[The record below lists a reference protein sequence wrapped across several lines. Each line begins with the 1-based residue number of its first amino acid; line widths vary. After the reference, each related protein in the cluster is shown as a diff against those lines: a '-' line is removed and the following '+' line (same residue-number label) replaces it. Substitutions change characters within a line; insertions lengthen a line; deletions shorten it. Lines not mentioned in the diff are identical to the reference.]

1 MYKHRIIYNKIL
13 CAKLNLRLTFYIPRC
28 IYSSVLVYFL
38 FKNIY
43 NWALYSYCLFIFLF
57 DTSVDCLCTCL
68 FCHIYYYF
76 IYTNVPTKGNNNVL
90 LYSIS
95 HRPPGGAGGILPPF
109 FRDFVDRV
117 KGHRARG
124 GPVVLLVFLACFPA
138 NRLQWCDG
146 LPASV
151 HEAAAAAGRG
161 SLRPGGEACPAARSR
176 SHGEEAAG
184 FGPAAAKWEGTVGDN
199 PGAGTAAAHIP
210 RHGRRF
216 GKFRRD

>member
-1 MYKHRIIYNKIL
+1 MCYTSSQINI
-13 CAKLNLRLTFYIPRC
+13 F
-28 IYSSVLVYFL
+28 YSSLYLFIRAGLIL

-43 NWALYSYCLFIFLF
+43 NWAPYSYCLFIFLF

-68 FCHIYYYF
+68 FFHICYYF
-76 IYTNVPTKGNNNVL
+76 IYTNVPTKGNNKVL

-95 HRPPGGAGGILPPF
+95 HRPPGGAGGILSSF

-176 SHGEEAAG
+176 SRSRGEEAAG
-184 FGPAAAKWEGTVGDN
+184 FGPAAARWEGTVEDN